1 MNFAL
6 RLRNSFIF
14 IIAMCDYVL
23 KNFGVSSDTM
33 EIICSHRKELAT
45 LYVEYHKY
53 DIADIG
59 DLTLE
64 HLHEVRPV
72 TYEKLF
78 MSRNDIML
86 SLNCADGN
94 GEYSDLFQFLISD
107 RFDIYIKTVVDMLN
121 GKDDND
127 E

>member
-6 RLRNSFIF
+6 RVRNSFIF

-23 KNFGVSSDTM
+23 KNFSVSPDTM
-33 EIICSHRKELAT
+33 ETIRSHRKELAA

-53 DIADIG
+53 DIDDIG

-64 HLHEVRPV
+64 YLHEVSPV

-78 MSRNDIML
+78 MSRNDIEL
-86 SLNCADGN
+86 SLNCAGRN

-107 RFDIYIKTVVDMLN
+107 RFDIYIKTVVDLLN
-121 GKDDND
+121 NKNDND

>member
-1 MNFAL
+1 MNFTS

-23 KNFGVSSDTM
+23 KNFSVSPDTM
-33 EIICSHRKELAT
+33 ETIRSHRKELAT

-53 DIADIG
+53 DIDDIG

-86 SLNCADGN
+86 SLNYADGN
-94 GEYSDLFQFLISD
+94 GEYSELFRFLISD
-107 RFDIYIKTVVDMLN
+107 LFDIYIKTVVHTLTS
-121 GKDDND
+121 K